1 MQKSRLKRINNLLV
15 IVIVVVNAYVLLLPL
30 VPNIGY
36 YKNKAATASTAGI
49 PYKTTQTNDGL
60 NDKRKDIPKDN
71 RLIIPS
77 LALDQPI
84 YEGDDPT
91 TVHKGVWARPDT
103 STPEKGSNTVLVGHR
118 FTYSGPATFYH
129 LDKIASRDRIIIY
142 WKGVEYNYNVRTI
155 RTVSATAL
163 EIENPTDKDVLTLYT
178 CTPLWSA
185 KDRLV
190 VVADKATREEP

>member
-1 MQKSRLKRINNLLV
+1 
-15 IVIVVVNAYVLLLPL
+15 
-30 VPNIGY
+30 
-36 YKNKAATASTAGI
+36 
-49 PYKTTQTNDGL
+49 
-60 NDKRKDIPKDN
+60 
-71 RLIIPS
+71 
-77 LALDQPI
+77 
-84 YEGDDPT
+84 
-91 TVHKGVWARPDT
+91 
-103 STPEKGSNTVLVGHR
+103 
-118 FTYSGPATFYH
+118 

-178 CTPLWSA
+178 CTPPWSA